1 MPGNTTQKKEALCC
15 ERGSN
20 RHATVT
26 RMDRHSNGGLL
37 MRLSIACPD
46 ALRSDANNLA
56 MVLGYGPAD
65 AETYVA
71 LNWQDAGGNL
81 YACASL
87 TVSDTFTTAA
97 QSPLQRPSW
106 DTDNIIDM
114 DAARRAQAALVF
126 SLTPVTA
133 MPDKLTACAGDDA
146 LATLA
151 AMGLTQVEVD
161 L

>member
-1 MPGNTTQKKEALCC
+1 
-15 ERGSN
+15 
-20 RHATVT
+20 
-26 RMDRHSNGGLL
+26 
-37 MRLSIACPD
+37 MRLTIACPD
-46 ALRSDANNLA
+46 ALRDDANQLA

-65 AETYVA
+65 AETYGG

-87 TVSDTFTTAA
+87 PVSDAFVSKA
-97 QSPLQRPSW
+97 QSTLSRPAW

-133 MPDKLTACAGDDA
+133 MPDRLTACAGDDA

-151 AMGLTQVEVD
+151 AMGPTQVEVD
-161 L
+161 V

>member
-1 MPGNTTQKKEALCC
+1 
-15 ERGSN
+15 
-20 RHATVT
+20 
-26 RMDRHSNGGLL
+26 
-37 MRLSIACPD
+37 MRLTIACTD

-65 AETYVA
+65 AETYGTP
-71 LNWQDAGGNL
+71 NWQDADGNL

-87 TVSDTFTTAA
+87 VVSDTFTTAA
-97 QSPLQRPSW
+97 QSGLQRPAW
-106 DTDNIIDM
+106 DVDNIIDM

-133 MPDKLTACAGDDA
+133 MPDKLTACVGDDA

-161 L
+161 I

>member
-1 MPGNTTQKKEALCC
+1 
-15 ERGSN
+15 
-20 RHATVT
+20 
-26 RMDRHSNGGLL
+26 
-37 MRLSIACPD
+37 MRLTIACPK
-46 ALRSDANNLA
+46 ALRDDANQIA
-56 MVLGYGPAD
+56 MVLGYGPDD

-71 LNWQDAGGNL
+71 LNWHDVDGNL

-87 TVSDTFTTAA
+87 PVSDTFTTTA
-97 QSPLQRPSW
+97 QSGLQRPAW
-106 DTDNIIDM
+106 NTDNHVNM

-161 L
+161 VGVYV

>member
-1 MPGNTTQKKEALCC
+1 
-15 ERGSN
+15 
-20 RHATVT
+20 
-26 RMDRHSNGGLL
+26 
-37 MRLSIACPD
+37 MRLTIACPD
-46 ALRSDANNLA
+46 ALRADGNHFA

-71 LNWQDAGGNL
+71 LNWQDADGNL

-87 TVSDTFTTAA
+87 IVSDTFVSKA
-97 QSPLQRPSW
+97 QSTLSRPAW
-106 DTDNIIDM
+106 DVDNIIDM

-151 AMGLTQVEVD
+151 AMGMTQVEVEI
-161 L
+161 